1 MRAWPIISTRT
12 HTYPQLAFQTHPRY
26 GLAEQCFAY
35 RYPIQHNQ
43 ENKRR
48 QRLQEQLDE
57 MGLESF
63 TNKHGVNL
71 ETLRGRVLLS
81 PQYTGAFPCNP

>member
-1 MRAWPIISTRT
+1 MANYI
-12 HTYPQLAFQTHPRY
+12 HTHPYLSTTRVPNSSAIY
-26 GLAEQCFAY
+26 GLANQCFAY
-35 RYPIQHNQ
+35 RYPIQHSQ

-63 TNKHGVNL
+63 ANKHGVNL
-71 ETLRGRVLLS
+71 ETLRG
-81 PQYTGAFPCNP
+81 